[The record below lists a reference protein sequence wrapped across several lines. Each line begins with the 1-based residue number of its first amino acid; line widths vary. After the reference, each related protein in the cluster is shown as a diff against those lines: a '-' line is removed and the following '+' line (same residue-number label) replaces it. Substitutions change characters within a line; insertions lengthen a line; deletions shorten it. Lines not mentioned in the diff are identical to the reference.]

1 MASVASF
8 YFAMFKRFQA
18 ICGGAQQGHANPDSA
33 PANQLYG
40 GFSVQSTQDAQGI
53 FKKLGPQAASY
64 PPLSPGLQPLNPNSN
79 DPLQN
84 PLWQM
89 LNASLVPGATFGA
102 SVVVAGQ
109 TWPAMPPP
117 PIDEFQI
124 WVDANAT
131 SPRLIDA
138 FGDWITAGKIDD
150 SPQDAP
156 YNFASLS
163 TASVAPW
170 PLKNLE
176 FTAVL
181 FVASMPNDS
190 GRRPGDGALPNPPA
204 LPVPANFWATSQI
217 ALSYPPGVAGQ
228 TAGKIANPTLLK
240 PTEEY
245 WVLALI
251 GNAGTTGA
259 GPIINPTYPKVL
271 IQGDAQC
278 FNTFTSP
285 GTSLPPLDNIDPLGT
300 NVAYEQHYTAGL
312 SHDVV
317 GFRFN
322 VDQVFSALAAA
333 LTAQVPPAM
342 LGQYPGG
349 GMAARGPSLR
359 QGADHVGRAAR
370 PLPARRRGA
379 PAARPQQRP
388 VPADGRPPH
397 RPAQPGAVQPER
409 SRDEED
415 QVGELHRRPGG
426 GGVERARPGDRA
438 AGRRHPFLVR
448 GPARGL

>member
-1 MASVASF
+1 MRS
-8 YFAMFKRFQA
+8 
-18 ICGGAQQGHANPDSA
+18 
-33 PANQLYG
+33 
-40 GFSVQSTQDAQGI
+40 
-53 FKKLGPQAASY
+53 
-64 PPLSPGLQPLNPNSN
+64 
-79 DPLQN
+79 
-84 PLWQM
+84 
-89 LNASLVPGATFGA
+89 
-102 SVVVAGQ
+102 
-109 TWPAMPPP
+109 
-117 PIDEFQI
+117 
-124 WVDANAT
+124 

-176 FTAVL
+176 YTAVL

-190 GRRPGDGALPNPPA
+190 GRRPGDSALPNPPA
-204 LPVPANFWATSQI
+204 LPVPAHFWATSQI

-285 GTSLPPLDNIDPLGT
+285 GTSLPSLDNIDPLGT

-342 LGQYPGG
+342 LGNLPPAEWLREGHPCVKVRIMSGEQLDHYP
-349 GMAARGPSLR
+349 
-359 QGADHVGRAAR
+359 
-370 PLPARRRGA
+370 PAGGA
-379 PAARPQQRP
+379 PQPPDPTSNPPR
-388 VPADGRPPH
+388 RPPH

-426 GGVERARPGDRA
+426 RGVERAHPADRA
-438 AGRRHPFLVR
+438 AGRRRPFLVR
-448 GPARGL
+448 GPARGV